1 MYHRADFAVTEVNF
15 VSILDI
21 MSSIGGMF
29 SFVIAVLGAVL
40 SVFIENGWLSSILKE
55 IIRDQPDSANFDDRQ
70 KRRIT
75 SNIRSVVS
83 YKGIYNLNSQ
93 VQNNEQKFQQYSC
106 ALEAQREQDLDI
118 TTLQRE

>member
-1 MYHRADFAVTEVNF
+1 
-15 VSILDI
+15 